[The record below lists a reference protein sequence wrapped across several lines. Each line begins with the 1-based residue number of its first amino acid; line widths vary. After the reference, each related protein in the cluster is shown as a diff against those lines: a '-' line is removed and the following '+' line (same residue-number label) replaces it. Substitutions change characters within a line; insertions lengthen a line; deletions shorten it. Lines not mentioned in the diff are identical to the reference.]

1 MSHPVY
7 LFGEYRVD
15 PLARELHRGSELL
28 ALSPKVFDC
37 LVYLIEHRDR
47 AVGRDELIAAVWG
60 KLDVSDTLLGQ
71 TLLKARRA
79 VGDDGNEQNAIRTI
93 PRFGYR
99 WIRELE
105 TERVSDSDAREG
117 APTPVVAAPV
127 APAAEA
133 PEPVAA
139 ATPPAPAPQRPRWLV
154 PAAMAAAVIV
164 IAALALPWLLPSRER
179 DAAPATATPVAP
191 TEALVVLPATVES
204 SEEWAWLRL
213 GLMDLIASR
222 LRQAGQVVAPSDN
235 VVAAWRTASTSGARG
250 DPATVVRSLTGAR
263 QVIVPQVAHVADN
276 WLVQIEL
283 RDGDGRRRTIETRG
297 SDPIETARNA
307 SDQLLVLLGKSP
319 VAAHDDVP
327 VSVAELLQRT
337 EASLLGDDFATARR
351 LIEAAPAAVRA
362 TPSIRVRL
370 AQIDYRSGRLD
381 AARGTLEQVL
391 ASVSAETDPVLRA
404 QALHMLGALAVREDR
419 SADAVPIFE
428 EAIRL
433 TESRH
438 EPVVVGQAY
447 TGLAAALVN
456 LWRFDEAASALA
468 RARIALTLAN
478 DTLSLAR
485 VDANEGILNNNRGR
499 HAEAL
504 PVLQRAADRF
514 RHFGALNDLALTVTA
529 QIKAQLALLD
539 APGAVA
545 TSESLLPQR
554 AQLVNARTRGN
565 FDLQRARALAAVGR
579 LTDARVLLDELRRDP
594 SLADQAE
601 LPGSIAAE
609 SARLQLAAG
618 DAAQAA
624 ESARRAVAA
633 LPTTDEAHV
642 RAQAWLTL
650 VRALLATGRANDAL
664 VECAQFQRWTKEHDD
679 MPSISQFARLADAEL
694 ARAAQRRDDAYRSYS
709 AAFADAER
717 WAVPRD
723 LAVVVSSYGTSLIA
737 DRELDRASEVVG
749 RVARWAEQDYDCALL
764 QARLYEA
771 LHQTDAWRAA
781 LARVRALAGERAVPN
796 AGDVAEPATRSG

>member
-7 LFGEYRVD
+7 VFGEYRVD

-105 TERVSDSDAREG
+105 TVRASDADARETVREAPAETVAPDAPAALTAAPLAAEP
-117 APTPVVAAPV
+117 APTPRPRRRLAVAIVAGALAVAAALASPWLLSPRGGDATTATV
-127 APAAEA
+127 APAA
-133 PEPVAA
+133 PN
-139 ATPPAPAPQRPRWLV
+139 
-154 PAAMAAAVIV
+154 
-164 IAALALPWLLPSRER
+164 
-179 DAAPATATPVAP
+179 
-191 TEALVVLPATVES
+191 EALVVLPATVES

-235 VVAAWRTASTSGARG
+235 VVAAWRTASANGSHG

-263 QVIVPQVAHVADN
+263 QVIVPQVARIADQ
-276 WLVQIEL
+276 WLVQIEV
-283 RDGDGRRRTIETRG
+283 RDDDGRRRTIETRG
-297 SDPIETARNA
+297 GDPIETTRNA
-307 SDQLLVLLGKSP
+307 SDRLLVLLGKSP
-319 VAAHDDVP
+319 LAAHDDVP
-327 VSVAELLQRT
+327 ASVAGLLQRT

-351 LIEAAPAAVRA
+351 LIEAAPAAVRE
-362 TPSIRVRL
+362 TPAIRVRL

-485 VDANEGILNNNRGR
+485 VDANEGILNSNRGR

-529 QIKAQLALLD
+529 QIRAQLALLD

-554 AQLVNARTRGN
+554 PQLVNARTRGN

-579 LTDARVLLDELRRDP
+579 LTDARVLLEELGRDA

-601 LPGSIAAE
+601 LPGGIAAE
-609 SARLQLAAG
+609 RARLQLAAG
-618 DAAQAA
+618 DAAEAA
-624 ESARRAVAA
+624 ESARRAV
-633 LPTTDEAHV
+633 
-642 RAQAWLTL
+642 
-650 VRALLATGRANDAL
+650 
-664 VECAQFQRWTKEHDD
+664 
-679 MPSISQFARLADAEL
+679 
-694 ARAAQRRDDAYRSYS
+694 
-709 AAFADAER
+709 
-717 WAVPRD
+717 
-723 LAVVVSSYGTSLIA
+723 
-737 DRELDRASEVVG
+737 
-749 RVARWAEQDYDCALL
+749 
-764 QARLYEA
+764 
-771 LHQTDAWRAA
+771 
-781 LARVRALAGERAVPN
+781 
-796 AGDVAEPATRSG
+796 

>member
-7 LFGEYRVD
+7 AFGEYRVD

-105 TERVSDSDAREG
+105 TGRDVDVGTREPPSAAAVDT
-117 APTPVVAAPV
+117 APTVVAARP
-127 APAAEA
+127 
-133 PEPVAA
+133 AA
-139 ATPPAPAPQRPRWLV
+139 ATPATVAPERIRAQSQRF
-154 PAAMAAAVIV
+154 V
-164 IAALALPWLLPSRER
+164 IAALTLAALVAIVAVAAVRLLPSRDR
-179 DAAPATATPVAP
+179 DAAPATAAVAAP
-191 TEALVVLPATVES
+191 NDALVVLPATVES

-235 VVAAWRTASTSGARG
+235 VVAAWRTASTGGERG
-250 DPATVVRSLTGAR
+250 DPAKVVRSLTGAR
-263 QVIVPQVAHVADN
+263 QVIVPQVARVADN

-283 RDGDGRRRTIETRG
+283 REDDGHRRTIESRG
-297 SDPIETARNA
+297 SDPIETARKA

-319 VAAHDDVP
+319 LTAHDDVP

-337 EASLLGDDFATARR
+337 EASLLGDDFAAARR
-351 LIEAAPAAVRA
+351 LIEAAPAPVRA
-362 TPSIRVRL
+362 TPPIRVRL

-391 ASVSAETDPVLRA
+391 ATVSAETDPVLRA

-539 APGAVA
+539 ASGAVA

-554 AQLVNARTRGN
+554 TQLVNARTRGN

-579 LTDARVLLDELRRDP
+579 LTDARRLLDELRRDP
-594 SLADQAE
+594 SLAEQAE

-618 DAAQAA
+618 DAVQAA

-650 VRALLATGRANDAL
+650 VRALVLGGHADDARD
-664 VECAQFQRWTKEHDD
+664 ECAQFGRWTKEHGD
-679 MPSISQFARLADAEL
+679 MPSIIQFARLADAEL
-694 ARAAQRRDDAYRSYS
+694 ARAAQRR
-709 AAFADAER
+709 
-717 WAVPRD
+717 
-723 LAVVVSSYGTSLIA
+723 
-737 DRELDRASEVVG
+737 
-749 RVARWAEQDYDCALL
+749 
-764 QARLYEA
+764 
-771 LHQTDAWRAA
+771 
-781 LARVRALAGERAVPN
+781 
-796 AGDVAEPATRSG
+796 

>member
-105 TERVSDSDAREG
+105 TERVSDVDARETVS
-117 APTPVVAAPV
+117 TPVVAAP
-127 APAAEA
+127 AAEV
-133 PEPVAA
+133 PEPVAVP
-139 ATPPAPAPQRPRWLV
+139 TPPAPAPSRPRWLV
-154 PAAMAAAVIV
+154 PAAISAAAVV
-164 IAALALPWLLPSRER
+164 IAALVLPWLLPPR
-179 DAAPATATPVAP
+179 DGDTAPTISAPVAP
-191 TEALVVLPATVES
+191 TDALVVLPATVES

-283 RDGDGRRRTIETRG
+283 REDDGRRRTIETRG

-319 VAAHDDVP
+319 VSTHDDVP

-362 TPSIRVRL
+362 TPTIRVRL

-391 ASVSAETDPVLRA
+391 ATVSAETDPVLRA

-456 LWRFDEAASALA
+456 LWRFDEAANALA

-554 AQLVNARTRGN
+554 AQIVNARTRGN

-618 DAAQAA
+618 DAAQAV
-624 ESARRAVAA
+624 ESARRAVTA

-650 VRALLATGRANDAL
+650 VRALLAAGRANDAQD
-664 VECAQFQRWTKEHDD
+664 ECAQFQRWTKEHDD

-694 ARAAQRRDDAYRSYS
+694 ARAAQRREDAYRRYA
-709 AAFADAER
+709 AAFTDAER
-717 WAVPRD
+717 WAVPHD

-764 QARLYEA
+764 QAHLYEA

-781 LARVRALAGERAVPN
+781 LARVRALAGERSVPN
-796 AGDVAEPATRSG
+796 AGAIVEPATRSG

>member
-105 TERVSDSDAREG
+105 TARTDEPDPRES
-117 APTPVVAAPV
+117 APSTPPS
-127 APAAEA
+127 APAATTATEPPAEA
-133 PEPVAA
+133 VAA
-139 ATPPAPAPQRPRWLV
+139 TTAAPPAGPHRRVAIL
-154 PAAMAAAVIV
+154 AGAAAFVL
-164 IAALALPWLLPSRER
+164 ATLALAWLLPPRGR
-179 DAAPATATPVAP
+179 DALPPKPAQVASND
-191 TEALVVLPATVES
+191 ALVVLPATVES

-213 GLMDLIASR
+213 GLMDLVASR

-235 VVAAWRTASTSGARG
+235 VVAAWRTASAGGG

-263 QVIVPQVAHVADN
+263 EVIVPQVARVADD

-283 RDGDGRRRTIETRG
+283 RENDGGRRTIEARG

-319 VAAHDDVP
+319 VATHDDVP
-327 VSVAELLQRT
+327 VSVAGLLQRT

-362 TPSIRVRL
+362 TPAIGVRL

-391 ASVSAETDPVLRA
+391 AQVSAETDPVLRA

-529 QIKAQLALLD
+529 QIKAQIALLD
-539 APGAVA
+539 ASGAVA

-579 LTDARVLLDELRRDP
+579 LTDARRLLDELRRDA

-650 VRALLATGRANDAL
+650 VRALLAGGHAGDARDQ
-664 VECAQFQRWTKEHDD
+664 CAQFQQWTKEHGD
-679 MPSISQFARLADAEL
+679 MPSVIQFARLAEAEL
-694 ARAAQRRDDAYRSYS
+694 ARAAQRREDADRSFA
-709 AAFADAER
+709 AAFDEAER
-717 WAVPRD
+717 WGVPHD
-723 LAVVVSSYGTSLIA
+723 LAIVVSSWGTSLIA

-764 QARLYEA
+764 QAQLYGA

-781 LARVRALAGERAVPN
+781 LARVRALAGERTVPSG
-796 AGDVAEPATRSG
+796 AAIDEPATRSG